1 MAKLLLVDDEVN
13 LLYSFK
19 LLLSKKGYDIFT
31 ARDMENAVSL
41 LQEEEFDL
49 IIADIVL
56 KGQNGVQILEEIN
69 NTGQHVPVVMI
80 TGQPSV
86 ENARDSLRLGAF
98 DYLVKPVDK
107 DTLYKIADRALEHKR
122 LLDHKFYLEKENE
135 RMRKRLEAIFQSVQE
150 SIICVDPQMR
160 IVQGNHAAEKLC
172 GYNPEQHSGRLFSE
186 VFDCGSN
193 TCVKYLQ
200 QVLESSSTV
209 NNVRIECPRS
219 DKQVTVLTSSS
230 LIDSHG
236 NFSGAVL
243 VNRDV
248 SRIEQMEKNLAN
260 RRKFPNI
267 IGDSEPMQEIYDY
280 IEDLADT
287 DTTVLI
293 SGETGTGKELV
304 AEALHF
310 NGIRASGPLIK
321 INCSAL
327 SESILESEM
336 FGHVRGAFTGA
347 IKDKPGRFQMADG
360 GTILLDEIG
369 DLSPKIQLKL
379 LRVLQE
385 KMVERVG
392 DTKAETVD
400 VRVVA
405 ATNCNLKKKV
415 EQGEFRDDLYYR
427 LKVVEI
433 PMPPLRERK
442 EDLPLLMEHF
452 RILFKQ
458 SLKKEIRE
466 ISEDV
471 KHVLKRYDWPGN
483 IRELRHAIEHA
494 CVRCHTGVI
503 EPQHLPRELTTIIQ
517 EDVGSRNKGLEPNQ
531 VIQALQRAGGNKSK
545 AAAYLGISRPTLYRK
560 IKELGISLDNI

>member
-1 MAKLLLVDDEVN
+1 MPKLLLVDDEIN

-19 LLLSKKGYDIFT
+19 LLLSKQGYEIST
-31 ARDMENAVSL
+31 AQDMETAIEALNS
-41 LQEEEFDL
+41 EDFDI

-56 KGQNGVQILEEIN
+56 KGQNGVQILDEVNRREV
-69 NTGQHVPVVMI
+69 HVPVIMI

-98 DYLVKPVDK
+98 DYLVKPVDR
-107 DTLYKIADRALEHKR
+107 DTLYRITDRALEHKR
-122 LLDHKFYLEKENE
+122 LLDHKLYLERENE
-135 RMRKRLEAIFQSVQE
+135 RIRNRLEAIFQSVQE
-150 SIICVDPQMR
+150 AIICVDPQMK
-160 IVQGNHAAEKLC
+160 IVQGNHAAERLC
-172 GYNPEQHSGRLFSE
+172 GYHPEKHRGKSFHE

-193 TCVKYLQ
+193 SCCKYLQ
-200 QVLESSSTV
+200 QVLNYNTTV
-209 NNVRIECPRS
+209 NNIRIECPRS
-219 DKQVTVLTSSS
+219 SKQVTVLTSSP
-230 LIDSHG
+230 LIDSNG

-243 VNRDV
+243 VNRDI

-267 IGDSEPMQEIYDY
+267 IGDSRPMQAIYNY
-280 IEDLADT
+280 IEDLVDT

-310 NGIRASGPLIK
+310 NGKRASGPLIK

-327 SESILESEM
+327 SENILESEL

-347 IKDKPGRFQMADG
+347 IKDKPGRFQMANG

-369 DLSPKIQLKL
+369 DISSRIQLKL

-385 KMVERVG
+385 KIVERVG

-400 VRVVA
+400 VRVIA
-405 ATNCNLKKKV
+405 ATNCNLRRKV

-433 PMPPLRERK
+433 PIPPLRERK
-442 EDLPLLMEHF
+442 EDIPLLVEHF
-452 RILFKQ
+452 RILFKK

-466 ISEDV
+466 ISEEA
-471 KHVLKRYDWPGN
+471 KQVLQRYDWPGN

-503 EPQHLPRELTTIIQ
+503 EAEHLPSELRQVKSQ
-517 EDVGSRNKGLEPNQ
+517 EEVTKNKNLDSENL
-531 VIQALQRAGGNKSK
+531 INALQKAGGNKSK
-545 AAAYLGISRPTLYRK
+545 AADYLGISRPTLYRK
-560 IKELGISLDNI
+560 IKEHGISAKDL

>member
-1 MAKLLLVDDEVN
+1 MAKLLLVDDEIN
-13 LLYSFK
+13 LLYSFQ
-19 LLLSKKGYDIFT
+19 LLLSKQGYEITT
-31 ARDMENAVSL
+31 AQDMEGAIKALDYEN
-41 LQEEEFDL
+41 FHI

-56 KGQNGVQILEEIN
+56 KGQNGVQILDEVNKREEY
-69 NTGQHVPVVMI
+69 VPVIMI

-107 DTLYKIADRALEHKR
+107 DTLYRIVDRALEHKR
-122 LLDHKFYLEKENE
+122 LVDHKLYLERENE
-135 RMRKRLEAIFQSVQE
+135 RMRNRLEAIFQSVQE
-150 SIICVDPQMR
+150 AIICVDPQMH

-172 GYNPEQHSGRLFSE
+172 AYNPKKHKGKLFTQ
-186 VFDCGSN
+186 VFDCGANS
-193 TCVKYLQ
+193 CCKYLQ
-200 QVLESSSTV
+200 QVLSSNSTV

-219 DKQVTVLTSSS
+219 SNQVVVLNSSP
-230 LIDSHG
+230 LIDSDG

-243 VNRDV
+243 VNRDI
-248 SRIEQMEKNLAN
+248 SRIEQMENNLAN

-267 IGDSEPMQEIYDY
+267 IGDSKPMQEIYNY
-280 IEDLADT
+280 IEDLVDT

-310 NGIRASGPLIK
+310 NGSRASGPLIK

-327 SESILESEM
+327 SESILESEL

-347 IKDKPGRFQMADG
+347 IKDKPGRFQMANG

-369 DLSPKIQLKL
+369 DLSCKIQLQL

-385 KMVERVG
+385 KIVERVG

-400 VRVVA
+400 VRVIA
-405 ATNCNLKKKV
+405 ATNSNLRKKV
-415 EQGEFRDDLYYR
+415 EQEEFRDDLYYR

-433 PMPPLRERK
+433 PIPPLRERK
-442 EDLPLLMEHF
+442 EDLPLLVEHF
-452 RILFKQ
+452 RLLFKK
-458 SLKKEIRE
+458 SLKKEIWEISDEVRE
-466 ISEDV
+466 I
-471 KHVLKRYDWPGN
+471 LQNYNWPGN

-503 EPQHLPRELTTIIQ
+503 EPEHLPPELTQDAMGPEEETANRYLHPERIIH
-517 EDVGSRNKGLEPNQ
+517 
-531 VIQALQRAGGNKSK
+531 ALQKAGGNKSK
-545 AAAYLGISRPTLYRK
+545 AASYLGISRPTLYRK
-560 IKELGISLDNI
+560 IRKYDISV